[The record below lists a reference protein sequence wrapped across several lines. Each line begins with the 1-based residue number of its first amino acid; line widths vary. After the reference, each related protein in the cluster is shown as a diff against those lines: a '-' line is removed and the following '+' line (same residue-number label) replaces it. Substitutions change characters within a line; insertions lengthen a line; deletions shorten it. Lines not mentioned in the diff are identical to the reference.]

1 MKDSDF
7 AAAVDAAAAS
17 RFPLLTRLAFKH
29 TFECFIDLSSFN
41 QLLPVTS
48 PSVPASRTA
57 AGRGEGGGWR
67 WQTAC
72 MGDPLR
78 LRVCA
83 Q

>member
-17 RFPLLTRLAFKH
+17 WLPLLTRLAFKH
-29 TFECFIDLSSFN
+29 TFECFIDLSGFN

-57 AGRGEGGGWR
+57 AGGGELEVADGVD
-67 WQTAC
+67 
-72 MGDPLR
+72 GDLLR

-83 Q
+83 R